1 MSRLRGAP
9 WPLFLVSLSSLGFEI
24 ALTRYFAVA
33 KWSEYGY
40 WVISIVLAGFALSGV
55 VLALA
60 RDFFARHGQ
69 RFLAWLPA
77 ALILAA
83 AAGYHLVTTNP
94 FNPLQLQNQ
103 ATYAPQLWNI
113 AGYYACLL
121 PFFFLTGV
129 FVSLSFVLNPAQI
142 GRVYGFD
149 LTGAGVGAL
158 LVLGLME
165 VVHPFSLVPCL
176 LVPLALAAL
185 VGRPSDKTD
194 QSRHPGEGRGPGPRE
209 SRSGRPLDSGFRRND
224 ERGERRGP
232 ALLAAMLALIAGEA
246 LLILDNEAAFND
258 FKAIYAPLHVPDSK
272 TLAEIRS
279 PRGLYMLLD
288 DFTERVDTDL
298 SNNAGMLGLTGPP
311 TTLGMYRD
319 GNRIAA
325 IPKPPGANATTYA
338 GATLAAL
345 PYILLPHPSV
355 LLAGAS
361 GGFRIAEA
369 RALGAAS
376 VLALEPEP
384 VLRRALRDGL
394 PGAPSFAPD
403 AAVRIDGISP
413 IAAVASGQ
421 KFDLIDMSGDFLDSG
436 EANASAFAA
445 EALAADLRALTPD
458 GLVSIPVSIREFPAY
473 AIRML
478 ATARAALLA
487 AGIAD
492 PVAHVIVYR
501 SAWNVRILLSP
512 APFDAARVAVAKK
525 FCDDRSFDM
534 SFYPGIDIA
543 AARAG
548 IYNDLPAVSFEAGEV
563 TSGDGAHDAIAD
575 EAGLILAGEE
585 TSSSR
590 SFNLSPITYDRP
602 AYYAVL
608 RLAHLGTLLQRLEL
622 LPQAEIGQIVN
633 LAVLAQAV
641 VIAALVLAVPLAG
654 HGRIRAPGVGTLR
667 AATYFAALGLGFLF
681 IEIFFIE
688 RAAFYLNDRTSAFAL
703 VLTGMLIFSGFGA
716 MLAGRFAARPAR
728 GMALAGGVAVAW
740 CAAMLAGL
748 QPLLLATLGAPWLLR
763 AAIVLALVAPLS
775 VALGLPFPLGL
786 ARTGSGAFLP
796 WAWALNGAFSVV
808 STPLANLIA
817 VQQGYDGVLLLA
829 LLLYVLAIL
838 TFPSPR
844 T

>member
-1 MSRLRGAP
+1 MALDRLRAAP
-9 WPLFLVSLSSLGFEI
+9 WPLFLVSLASLGFEI

-60 RDFFARHGQ
+60 RDFFARHGPV
-69 RFLAWLPA
+69 FLAWLPA

-83 AAGYHLVTTNP
+83 AAGFHLVTTNP

-129 FVSLSFVLNPAQI
+129 FVSLSFVLNPTNI
-142 GRVYGFD
+142 GRIYGFD
-149 LTGAGVGAL
+149 LTGAGAGAL
-158 LVLGLME
+158 LVLALME
-165 VVHPFSLVPCL
+165 VVHPFDLVPCL

-185 VGRPSDKTD
+185 VGR
-194 QSRHPGEGRGPGPRE
+194 RG
-209 SRSGRPLDSGFRRND
+209 L
-224 ERGERRGP
+224 
-232 ALLAAMLALIAGEA
+232 ALLAAILALVAGEA
-246 LLILDNEAAFND
+246 LLILDNQAAFND

-279 PRGLYMLLD
+279 PRGLYLLLD

-298 SNNAGMLGLTGPP
+298 SNDAGMLGLTGPP

-325 IPKPPGANATTYA
+325 IPKPPGANAATYA

-345 PYILLPHPSV
+345 PYMLLPHPNV

-369 RALGAAS
+369 RALGAAT

-394 PGAPSFAPD
+394 PGAPPFAPD
-403 AAVRIDGISP
+403 PGVRIDGISP
-413 IAAVASGQ
+413 IAAVASGR
-421 KFDLIDMSGDFLDSG
+421 KFDLIDISGDFLDAG

-445 EALAADLRALTPD
+445 EALAADLRALTPG

-487 AGIAD
+487 DGIAQ
-492 PVAHVIVYR
+492 PAAHVLVYR

-512 APFDAARVAVAKK
+512 APFDAARIAAAQK
-525 FCDDRSFDM
+525 FCDERSFDI
-534 SFYPGIDIA
+534 SFFPGIDIA
-543 AARAG
+543 AARSG
-548 IYNDLPAVSFEAGEV
+548 VYNDLPAVSFEAGEV
-563 TSGDGAHDAIAD
+563 TSGEGAHDAIAD
-575 EAGLILAGEE
+575 EAGPILNGDE
-585 TSSSR
+585 TPSSR
-590 SFNLSPITYDRP
+590 SFNLSPITFDRP

-608 RLAHLGTLLQRLEL
+608 RLAHLGTLLRRLEL

-667 AATYFAALGLGFLF
+667 ASVYFASLGLGFLF

-703 VLTGMLIFSGFGA
+703 VLTGMLIFSGFGS
-716 MLAGRFAARPAR
+716 MLAGRFAAGPAR
-728 GMALAGGVAVAW
+728 GMALAGGMAVVW
-740 CAAMLAGL
+740 CAAMLVGL
-748 QPLLLATLGAPWLLR
+748 QPLLMATLGAPWLLR
-763 AAIVLALVAPLS
+763 AAIVLALIAPVS

-817 VQQGYDGVLLLA
+817 VQRGYDGVLLLA
-829 LLLYVLAIL
+829 SLLYVLATL
-838 TFPSPR
+838 TFPRPR
-844 T
+844 TVPTWQDASP